1 MSGSFDD
8 FFDFDHDGKLGAFER
23 SVQMEYWDKL
33 SGDSDST
40 GALSTPRPAQPA
52 RPANPPAGKRAGA
65 KRAGAE
71 MPGAKKSGPEKAA
84 AKSDPSVW
92 IVPALAAIVL
102 CCIIGYRSYRAIKVN
117 FDKRAAMKQL
127 EAHLEDY
134 KEKVATDYAK
144 LCAKQ
149 ITDPPGTFTAE
160 GLATIEPLYTYK
172 KHDYYEVNVN
182 YKVTLHLDRSFDKLT
197 DRSKYTALVELLP
210 KIEVLYDYFLDE
222 NFPEFQDLIDNE
234 LVEGLTVDYRKDRHH
249 DLFIETPKHLYQY
262 SYMYD
267 DLFIMDG
274 ESVFVMDEKS
284 KWNRKRS
291 ESGSGYGAGSGA
303 GARGG
308 SGSSGYSG
316 YSYTDADDYADEHY
330 EDYMEEGYDYDDAYD
345 AAYDDWD
352 E

>member
-1 MSGSFDD
+1 M
-8 FFDFDHDGKLGAFER
+8 
-23 SVQMEYWDKL
+23 
-33 SGDSDST
+33 
-40 GALSTPRPAQPA
+40 
-52 RPANPPAGKRAGA
+52 
-65 KRAGAE
+65 
-71 MPGAKKSGPEKAA
+71 
-84 AKSDPSVW
+84 
-92 IVPALAAIVL
+92 
-102 CCIIGYRSYRAIKVN
+102 
-117 FDKRAAMKQL
+117 
-127 EAHLEDY
+127 
-134 KEKVATDYAK
+134 
-144 LCAKQ
+144 
-149 ITDPPGTFTAE
+149 
-160 GLATIEPLYTYK
+160 
-172 KHDYYEVNVN
+172 NVN

-249 DLFIETPKHLYQY
+249 DLFIETPNHLYQY

-345 AAYDDWD
+345 VAYDDWD

>member
-23 SVQMEYWDKL
+23 SVQMEYWDKV
-33 SGDSDST
+33 SGDSGSIGGSSGRASHGRGASST
-40 GALSTPRPAQPA
+40 RRKTRPAPSANPSTP
-52 RPANPPAGKRAGA
+52 
-65 KRAGAE
+65 
-71 MPGAKKSGPEKAA
+71 KKAD
-84 AKSDPSVW
+84 AKSDRSVW

-102 CCIIGYRSYRAIKVN
+102 CCIIGYRGYRALKVN
-117 FDKRAAMKQL
+117 SAKHAAMKQL

-149 ITDPPGTFTAE
+149 ITDPLGTYTAE
-160 GLATIEPLYTYK
+160 GITTLEQLYINSKREFYAV
-172 KHDYYEVNVN
+172 HVN
-182 YKVTLHLDRSFDKLT
+182 YKVTLHLDRSFDKLS
-197 DRSKYTALVELLP
+197 DRSKYTTLVDLVP

-222 NFPEFQDLIDNE
+222 NFPEFQDTMDVE
-234 LVEGLTVDYRKDRHH
+234 LAEGLVVDYRKERHH
-249 DLFIETPKHLYQY
+249 DVFIETPKHVYQY

-274 ESVFVMDEKS
+274 ESVFLMDEKS
-284 KWNRKRS
+284 RWNRNRNKS
-291 ESGSGYGAGSGA
+291 GSGA
-303 GARGG
+303 GVSSGYGGGSGSGTRGG
-308 SGSSGYSG
+308 SGYR
-316 YSYTDADDYADEHY
+316 YTDADDYADEHY

-352 E
+352 D